1 MRVVGGIIILILY
14 YTNYAW
20 GAFLPINSSTTFTN
34 KMEKYNTTAIL
45 DADMNSLDRAA
56 YEAYSPPYLTT
67 AQLFK
72 TGSEYAFY
80 TITLTYVFVRYRRPI
95 WHAFAGIYQ
104 NIRHGRSDMSG
115 HDDAHTRMMRSYPE
129 VPEWW
134 FLCVLAGG
142 FAISMA
148 TLAAFP
154 TGTPWWSV
162 LAFMGV
168 GYALL
173 IPWCI
178 IESIAATG
186 IGFDTMWHLL
196 PGLWWPGKLIPH
208 LIIVM
213 LGSAFEIMAGGFMID
228 LKYCQYAH
236 MPPRAV
242 FRGHVISVIVNTFF
256 YVIMIDWMVTGYNN
270 GSFCEMDDPQHMVCQ
285 WPRQTWTNTIF
296 YGLFGTKRMFKMYPI
311 LPWCF
316 LIGAVIGLVWGISE
330 VNAPAIKAKCRA
342 RLSAA
347 KYAIVDKGFFIP
359 AGKVLGYINP
369 AIALSGMLNWAGQN
383 NLSMA
388 TTGIYIAWFFQY
400 YLKRYKTAWWSKYAY
415 IMFAGLSVG
424 ITISG
429 LISTL
434 AFGFGAGA
442 GKTLKWWGNQASES
456 TINYMAFVDKA
467 AGALKDLPERGWFG
481 LEPKD
486 YP

>member
-1 MRVVGGIIILILY
+1 MEVYNSTLIL
-14 YTNYAW
+14 NDD
-20 GAFLPINSSTTFTN
+20 L
-34 KMEKYNTTAIL
+34 NTLNRT
-45 DADMNSLDRAA
+45 A

-72 TGSEYAFY
+72 TGGEYAFY
-80 TITLTYVFVRYRRPI
+80 TITLTYVFIRYWRPIWRAFSGLYASIRYRRS
-95 WHAFAGIYQ
+95 G
-104 NIRHGRSDMSG
+104 MSG
-115 HDDAHTRMMRSYPE
+115 YDDAHTRMMRSYPE

-134 FLCVLAGG
+134 FLIVLAAG
-142 FAISMA
+142 FVISIA
-148 TLAAFP
+148 TLVAYP
-154 TGTPWWSV
+154 THTPWWSIF
-162 LAFMGV
+162 AWIGI

-213 LGSAFEIMAGGFMID
+213 LGSAFEAQAGGFIAD
-228 LKYCQYAH
+228 LKFCQYAH
-236 MPPRAV
+236 LPPRAV
-242 FRGHVISVIVNTFF
+242 FRGHVVSTVVNVFF
-256 YVIMIDWMVTGYNN
+256 YVIMIDWMVTGYSN
-270 GSFCEMDDPQHMVCQ
+270 GSFCEMDDPQLMTCQ

-296 YGLFGTKRMFKMYPI
+296 YGLFGTMRMFKLYPI

-316 LIGAVIGLVWGISE
+316 LIGAAIGLVWAITE
-330 VNAPAIKAKCRA
+330 VNAPAIKAACAR

-347 KYAIVDKGFFIP
+347 KYTALDRGLFRP
-359 AGKVLGYINP
+359 AATVLGYINP
-369 AIALSGMLNWAGQN
+369 AIALSGMLNWSGQN

-388 TTGIYIAWFFQY
+388 TTGIYLAWIFQY
-400 YLKRYKTAWWSKYAY
+400 YLKRRHTAWWSKYAY
-415 IMFAGLSVG
+415 ILFAGLSVG

-442 GKTLKWWGNQASES
+442 GKSLKWWGNSASKG
-456 TINYMAFVDKA
+456 TVNYDAFTDR
-467 AGALKDLPERGWFG
+467 AGGVLMPLPAKGYFG
-481 LEPKD
+481 LEPAQ